1 MALDIKFSFERNGV
15 FMANTDKLVKLE
27 QLTTYDTLIKQ
38 FISTESGKAVK
49 AIGFSSDGRKMLFYK
64 TEDKSD
70 TPVEIDVPEEFL
82 KDWFTDFS
90 KTSIVDNFVWSETAY
105 PGTTDPSL
113 DGKPVWVF
121 ALSKGANTAYYF
133 ISLAGLVDTYTGENS
148 TSATTTVTNGKIKS
162 EVKISTKEGNGL
174 SVDTENG
181 GLYVNAAD
189 ELEYATDDD
198 INALFVPVTENP
210 DTP

>member
-1 MALDIKFSFERNGV
+1 
-15 FMANTDKLVKLE
+15 
-27 QLTTYDTLIKQ
+27 
-38 FISTESGKAVK
+38 
-49 AIGFSSDGRKMLFYK
+49 MLCYK
-64 TEDKSD
+64 TVDKSD
-70 TPVEIDVPEEFL
+70 TPVEVDIPAELL
-82 KDWFTDFS
+82 KDWFFDVTKS
-90 KTSIVDNFVWSETAY
+90 GVVENFTWSATTY

-113 DGKPVWVF
+113 DGKPVVVF
-121 ALSKGANTAYYF
+121 ALSKGDDTSYSFA
-133 ISLAGLVDTYTGENS
+133 SLEGLIDTYTGEDS
-148 TSATTTVTNGKIKS
+148 TSATTTVTDGKIKS